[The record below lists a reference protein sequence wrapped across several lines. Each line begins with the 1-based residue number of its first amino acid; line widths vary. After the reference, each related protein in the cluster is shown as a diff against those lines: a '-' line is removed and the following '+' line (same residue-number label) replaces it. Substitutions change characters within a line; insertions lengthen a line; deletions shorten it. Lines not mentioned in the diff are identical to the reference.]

1 MINGSPDYPDLLQ
14 AYLPRPITSEA
25 QYDQVV
31 SQINNLIDKEEL
43 PSGEQEMLNLLGSLL
58 MVYEFEPIAPIANE
72 KSLH

>member
-31 SQINNLIDKEEL
+31 SQINNLNEIYCFRCSQWQTPID
-43 PSGEQEMLNLLGSLL
+43 G
-58 MVYEFEPIAPIANE
+58 
-72 KSLH
+72 